1 MKSSEPLLFI
11 ALLPPM
17 EVQNEVTQI
26 KQYFAQN
33 YNSSHALKSPPHVT
47 LQPPFK
53 WLTED
58 FYLLEECLTEFA
70 KIYAPI
76 PITLSGFG
84 SFPPRVIYVNVIK
97 TPELMEIKKHLM
109 SHLETTLTLVD
120 EVSKS
125 RPFSPHMTVAFKDLT
140 RQNFKLG
147 WQEFEHK
154 PLKFEFTVS
163 QLTLLIHNGEKWNI
177 QAEFP
182 FLLSDKIGD

>member
-58 FYLLEECLTEFA
+58 FDLLKECLTEFA
-70 KIYAPI
+70 KTYAPI

-97 TPELMEIKKHLM
+97 TPELMEI
-109 SHLETTLTLVD
+109 
-120 EVSKS
+120 
-125 RPFSPHMTVAFKDLT
+125 
-140 RQNFKLG
+140 Q
-147 WQEFEHK
+147 
-154 PLKFEFTVS
+154 
-163 QLTLLIHNGEKWNI
+163 NI
-177 QAEFP
+177 QKYTILFFKII
-182 FLLSDKIGD
+182 FLQKKTNKQDKQTNNTAGQLNELTCDCLNPPN